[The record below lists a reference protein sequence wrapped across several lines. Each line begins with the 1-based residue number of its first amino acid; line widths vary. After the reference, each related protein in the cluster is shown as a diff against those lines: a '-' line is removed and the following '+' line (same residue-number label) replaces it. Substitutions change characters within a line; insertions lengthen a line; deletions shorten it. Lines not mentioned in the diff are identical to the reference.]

1 MAPLKVMITGVHGL
15 IGMAVYEHLV
25 AQPDRC
31 EVYGLARR
39 RASSERMEGREG
51 LEIPDDRFVHS
62 DLSDLGQVRRVLEGM
77 DVVVHMAADPR
88 PDAPWDDILNSNVI
102 GTYHVVEASRQAGV
116 TRVITASSGQA
127 TLGYCRNEPYRA
139 ISEERYDDVPDEIPM
154 VTHLMPARP
163 QNAYGCSK
171 VWGEALARVY
181 ADSHGM
187 SCIALR
193 IGWVVAE
200 DRPPYPQARDVWCS
214 QRDIVQLVV
223 RCINAPESLRFDLF
237 YGMSDDRYRW
247 VDIGHAR
254 EVVGYEPQDRAED
267 YL

>member
-1 MAPLKVMITGVHGL
+1 MPTLKVMITGVHGL

-25 AQPDRC
+25 AEPDRY
-31 EVYGLARR
+31 EVHGLARR

-51 LEIPDDRFVHS
+51 RRIPDDRFVLS
-62 DLSDLGQVRRVLEGM
+62 DLSDLDQVRRALEGM

-88 PDAPWDDILNSNVI
+88 PDAPWEDILNSNVI
-102 GTYHVVEASRQAGV
+102 GTYHTFEGSRQAGV
-116 TRVITASSGQA
+116 KRVITASSGQA
-127 TLGYCRNEPYRA
+127 TLGYHNDEPYRA
-139 ISEERYDDVPDEIPM
+139 ISEERYGDVPDEIPL
-154 VTHLMPARP
+154 VTHLMPTRP

-200 DRPPYPQARDVWCS
+200 DRPPYAQARDVWCS
-214 QRDIVQLVV
+214 RRDIVQLVE
-223 RCINAPESLRFDLF
+223 RCINAPDSLRFDLF

-247 VDIGHAR
+247 VDIDHAR
-254 EVVGYEPQDRAED
+254 EVVGYVPQDRAAD
-267 YL
+267 WL